1 MDTKWDGDD
10 SKNGEFEKMRK
21 HLEQENAK
29 ACFLKWILRIQWGV
43 DTRENRPK
51 TVKEVI
57 RRVTESIVMSTKQ

>member
-29 ACFLKWILRIQWGV
+29 ACFLKWILRIQ
-43 DTRENRPK
+43 
-51 TVKEVI
+51 
-57 RRVTESIVMSTKQ
+57 